1 MPSDGGIVRPH
12 DAPVE
17 PFFSKDKLDA
27 SLSVLIFGEPL
38 RSNSFPRSHTDL
50 NSSHPGLGEGR
61 FEGILIIKV
70 LSASFS
76 PKAINNE
83 ATQYV

>member
-1 MPSDGGIVRPH
+1 MPLDGGIVRPH

-17 PFFSKDKLDA
+17 LFFSKDKLDA

-61 FEGILIIKV
+61 FKGILIIKV
-70 LSASFS
+70 LSASLS
-76 PKAINNE
+76 PEAINNE
-83 ATQYV
+83 VT

>member
-1 MPSDGGIVRPH
+1 MPPDGGIVRPH

-17 PFFSKDKLDA
+17 PFFSKDKFDA

-38 RSNSFPRSHTDL
+38 SSNSFPRSHTDL

-70 LSASFS
+70 LSASLS
-76 PKAINNE
+76 PEAINNE

>member
-12 DAPVE
+12 DASVE
-17 PFFSKDKLDA
+17 PFFSKDKLDV
-27 SLSVLIFGEPL
+27 SLSVLIFGESL

-50 NSSHPGLGEGR
+50 NSSHPSLGDGR
-61 FEGILIIKV
+61 FEGIFIIKV
-70 LSASFS
+70 LSTSLN
-76 PKAINNE
+76 PEAINNE